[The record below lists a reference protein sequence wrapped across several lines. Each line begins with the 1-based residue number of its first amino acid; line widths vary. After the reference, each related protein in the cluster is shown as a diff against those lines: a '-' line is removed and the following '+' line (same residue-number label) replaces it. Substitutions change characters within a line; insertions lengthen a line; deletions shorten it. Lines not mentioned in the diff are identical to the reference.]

1 MHAIYYCLRA
11 HSTHVLADQNEDS
24 LFSWNAFIVGHIQLS
39 ALNSR
44 CHSSATILYLHQNL
58 CSSPS
63 VSHRPSQGIPIC
75 TIFLILLQTGEICLD
90 ILKDAWAP
98 VWTLKSAY
106 RNHWLCWIT
115 PRPRARSTAVQA
127 LLASQSTAID
137 SSPHAGNLI
146 RCDDRRGFFLR
157 PLGRVFH
164 RVGGALFCFA
174 LWNSTPICVADW
186 QSFFSA
192 IWRLYF
198 EGANAWLDV
207 IDHLP

>member
-11 HSTHVLADQNEDS
+11 HSTHVLADQMKTAYFPGMLSS
-24 LFSWNAFIVGHIQLS
+24 LVLPIRHIQLS

-44 CHSSATILYLHQNL
+44 CHSSATFLYLYQNL

-137 SSPHAGNLI
+137 SSPHADNLI
-146 RCDDRRGFFLR
+146 RCDDRHGFFCTARMFTIEHSEALR
-157 PLGRVFH
+157 PATKECIG
-164 RVGGALFCFA
+164 
-174 LWNSTPICVADW
+174 
-186 QSFFSA
+186 
-192 IWRLYF
+192 
-198 EGANAWLDV
+198 
-207 IDHLP
+207 